1 MGANL
6 FRRIIAVVSLALG
19 CALAQSERGGITG
32 VVTDSTGGHIAGAP
46 VVITNKATNT
56 ESRVA
61 TTAAGEYSA
70 PNLSPG
76 VYRIEITAPGFRRFV
91 QDGVTLTA
99 GATVRVDAQLQ
110 IGQVNETVEVLAQ
123 APQMQTENAKIST
136 AVENKLVDELP
147 LVVGGAQ
154 RSPFDLVSIVPESKG
169 GGNTL
174 SLGGG
179 EAAAWSATLDGLS
192 VNTNR
197 SADATETAYLTPSV
211 EAITEFAVDTNGFKA
226 EYGQAG
232 GGVITFVSKSGT
244 NQYHGAA
251 YDFLRNDALDA
262 RGFFAPSRSVYKQN
276 DFGASAGGPVRIP
289 KAYNGVNRTFF
300 FVAYEGFRNRLGS
313 NGTILTVPTPE
324 MYNGDFSNWVN
335 SKGALLPIYDPASTR
350 PNPNGGGFI
359 RDAFEGNRIPLSRFS
374 AVSQSVIQ
382 YARKVVPNRPGI
394 VPGTPSWIS
403 NNYVSNGGVTESP
416 TDKGSLKI
424 DQNFSATHHVS
435 FFYNRTAYSSQPGPS
450 GPSGLPEPL
459 WNGSVSQFDAALYR
473 MSYDW
478 TISPRLFNHFSIGG
492 NKFSKNSYSP
502 NTGLNWKDKV
512 CIKNAVDCNVNFPNI
527 SFTEF
532 TGWGGTAYNG
542 TEQPSWSLKDDL
554 SFIRG
559 AHTFKFGYAFES
571 QRANGFGQQN
581 ISGQATF
588 SFLETA
594 VPGATSFT
602 SGSSFASFLL
612 GAADSGATETIRYL
626 PQTYDYH
633 GFYAQDDWRISKNLM
648 INLGLRYEFTQPPVA
663 GGDQYSDFSPT
674 TPNPAVNNY
683 PGALIF
689 AGKGEGRQGVRSLV
703 PGWYGAWGPRL
714 GLAYQLNPK
723 TTIRA
728 AAARSFSRVTV
739 VASSSHYAGF
749 IGQYNFASTNQGIT
763 PAFYWDQGLPPY
775 PLPPQINPA
784 FANNQN
790 VDWWQG
796 QNATRAPEA
805 YNWTLSIQ
813 REITPNTMLEADYN
827 AVVGAH
833 LQSGIVNVNQV
844 PMAAVNSLIQTYGV
858 TQAINILNSNILSPQ
873 AVAAGIPIPYPNFT
887 NPAVQRSQ
895 TVSQALRPFPQY
907 LTIDTSQS
915 GGDKSGHSTYN
926 ALVLR
931 LNRRF
936 SSGLTFQWS
945 YVFSKLL
952 TDSDTYYANTGYAED
967 NGNRRLEKSIGQFDQ
982 THVLK
987 LNTLYELPFGKGRRW
1002 LTRGIASQA
1011 LGGWRIGAIQ
1021 TYASGFPIGVTRNA
1035 PLPIANGS
1043 NRPYITTYDGW
1054 RAPYS
1059 GSFDPATDLFLNPAA
1074 FPAQPRDLLGNATRY
1089 NPKVRAFP
1097 NFNENVSLGKTFV
1110 ATERL
1115 RIDFRAEAFNLFN
1128 RTVFRAPNSNLNS
1141 TSFGVVS
1148 GQLNA
1153 PRQMQAALKLYW

>member
-1 MGANL
+1 L
-6 FRRIIAVVSLALG
+6 LQRIFVITCLASVCVFG
-19 CALAQSERGGITG
+19 QTERGSITG
-32 VVTDSTGGHIAGAP
+32 VVTDSTGGHIANAP
-46 VVITNKATNT
+46 VVLVNKATNT
-56 ESRVA
+56 ESRI
-61 TTAAGEYSA
+61 TTTNAGEYSA

-76 VYRIEITAPGFRRFV
+76 AYRLEITAPGFRRFV
-91 QDGVTLTA
+91 QDGLTLTA
-99 GATVRVDAQLQ
+99 GATIRVDAQLQ
-110 IGQVNETVEVLAQ
+110 VGEVSETVQVESQ
-123 APQMQTENAKIST
+123 APQMQTEDAKIST
-136 AVENKLVDELP
+136 AVENRLVDELP

-169 GGNTL
+169 SGNTV

-179 EAAAWSATLDGLS
+179 QSAAWSATLDGLS

-211 EAITEFAVDTNGFKA
+211 ESITEFAVDTNGFKA

-244 NQYHGAA
+244 NQYHGSA
-251 YDFLRNDALDA
+251 YDFLRNDAFDA
-262 RGFFAPSRSVYKQN
+262 RGFFAPTRSVYKQN
-276 DFGASAGGPVRIP
+276 DFGASVGGPVRIP
-289 KAYNGVNRTFF
+289 KLYNGTNRTFF
-300 FVAYEGFRNRLGS
+300 FASYEGFRNRLGS

-324 MYNGDFSNWVN
+324 MYSGDFSKWVD
-335 SKGALLPIYDPASTR
+335 SKGALLPIYDPTSTR
-350 PNPNGGGFI
+350 ANPNGAGSV
-359 RDAFEGNRIPLSRFS
+359 RDAFAGNQIPISRFS
-374 AVSQSVIQ
+374 AISQTVLPYGQ
-382 YARKVVPNRPGI
+382 KVTPNRPGI
-394 VPGTPSWIS
+394 VPGTLGWVS
-403 NNYVSNGGVTESP
+403 NNYVSNSGITESP
-416 TDKGSLKI
+416 TDKGSVKI
-424 DQNFSATHHVS
+424 DQNFGSSHHLG
-435 FFYNRTAYSSQPGPS
+435 FFYNRTGFSSQPGPS

-473 MSYDW
+473 LSHDW
-478 TISPRLFNHFSIGG
+478 TLSPRLVNHFSIGG
-492 NKFSKNSYSP
+492 NTFSKNSYSP

-532 TGWGGTAYNG
+532 TTWGGTAYNG

-554 SFIRG
+554 SFIHG
-559 AHTFKFGYAFES
+559 AHTLKFGYAFES

-581 ISGQATF
+581 IAGQATF

-594 VPGATSFT
+594 APGATTAT

-626 PQTYDYH
+626 PQTFDYH
-633 GFYAQDDWRISKNLM
+633 GFYAQDDWRVTRRLM
-648 INLGLRYEFTQPPVA
+648 INFGLRYEFTQPPVA

-689 AGKGEGRQGVRSLV
+689 AGEGQGRQGVRSLI
-703 PGWYGAWGPRL
+703 PGWYGAWGPRV
-714 GLAYQLNPK
+714 GVAYSVNPK

-728 AAARSFSRVTV
+728 GAARSFSRVTV

-790 VDWWQG
+790 VDYWQG

-805 YNWTLSIQ
+805 YNWTFSVQ
-813 REITPNTMLEADYN
+813 REITPNTMFEADYN
-827 AVVGAH
+827 ATVGAH
-833 LQSGIVNVNQV
+833 LQSGIININQV
-844 PMAAVNSLIQTYGV
+844 PMAAVNGLIQKYGV
-858 TQAINILNSNILSPQ
+858 TQAVNILNANITSSQ
-873 AVAAGIPIPYPNFT
+873 AAAAGIPIPYPNFT
-887 NPAVQRSQ
+887 NAAVQRSQ
-895 TVSQALRPFPQY
+895 TVSQALRPYPQY

-952 TDSDTYYANTGYAED
+952 TDSDTYYANVGFAQD

-987 LNTLYELPFGKGRRW
+987 LNTLYDLPFGKGRRW
-1002 LTRGIASQA
+1002 LTHGFASQA

-1021 TYASGFPIGVTRNA
+1021 VYSSGFPIGVTRNA
-1035 PLPIANGS
+1035 PLPISNGS
-1043 NRPYITTYDGW
+1043 NRPYITSYEGW
-1054 RAPYS
+1054 GAQYS
-1059 GSFDPATDLFLNPAA
+1059 GDFDPAKDLFLNAAA

-1089 NPKVRAFP
+1089 NPKLRIFP
-1097 NFNENVSLGKTFV
+1097 NLNENISLGKSFNIS
-1110 ATERL
+1110 ERF

-1128 RTVFRAPNSNLNS
+1128 RTVFRAPTTNLNS

-1148 GQLNA
+1148 GQSNA
-1153 PRQMQAALKLYW
+1153 PRQMQMALKL